1 MCDETIIVRDQG
13 TIFLGGPPLVEA
25 ATGEKVDAET
35 LGGGDVHTRLS
46 GVADHLAENDEDALA
61 KARRIVAQLPLGPDT
76 RPAQA
81 PVPPRYGAEELYG
94 VMPPDT
100 RTPYDVREILAR
112 LLDGSEFDEFK
123 ARYAETLVCGV
134 GHIHGHRVGVVAN
147 NGILFAESARK
158 GAHFIQLCDRRGIP
172 LLFLQNVTGFMVGKS
187 YEHGGIARDGAK
199 MVNAVASA
207 SVPKL
212 TVITGGA
219 FGAGNYAM
227 CGRAYS
233 PRFLF
238 SWPNARIS
246 VMGGEQAAQ
255 VLATVRQG
263 GLDARGE
270 GWDPQDKAAFMD
282 GIRARYDAEGHPYYA
297 SARLWDDGVID
308 PAQTRDVLGLAL
320 AVCRHGQDSPEV
332 RSDFGIF
339 RM

>member
-1 MCDETIIVRDQG
+1 
-13 TIFLGGPPLVEA
+13 VEA

-46 GVADHLAENDEDALA
+46 GVADHLAESDEDALA
-61 KARRIVAQLPLGPDT
+61 KARAIVAQLPAQ
-76 RPAQA
+76 PASA
-81 PVPPRYGAEELYG
+81 PAEPVAAPRYPQEELYG
-94 VMPPDT
+94 VLPPDT

-112 LLDGSEFDEFK
+112 LLDGSNFEEFK
-123 ARYAETLVCGV
+123 ARYAETLICGV
-134 GHIHGHRVGVVAN
+134 GQIHGHRVGIVAN

-207 SVPKL
+207 RVPKL

-263 GLDARGE
+263 GLEARG
-270 GWDPQDKAAFMD
+270 GTWDEADKAAFMD
-282 GIRARYDAEGHPYYA
+282 EIRARYDAEGHPYYA

-308 PAQTRDVLGLAL
+308 PAETRDVLGLAL
-320 AVCRHGQDSPEV
+320 AVCANGGPNREERGDY
-332 RSDFGIF
+332 GIF